1 MYRFLLSFPDSA
13 DAAAAERVV
22 TNDLAPHFRGSA
34 GFRSLTISVG
44 PLMGPS
50 AHEGGARLV
59 VEAVFDSLET
69 SLEAISSPEF
79 AGIAATVESFG
90 ADIYLFEFRE
100 L

>member
-13 DAAAAERVV
+13 DVAAAERIVAD
-22 TNDLAPHFRGSA
+22 DLAPGFRSSA

-50 AHEGGARLV
+50 AREGGARLV
-59 VEAVFDSLET
+59 VEAVFESLAT
-69 SLEAISSPEF
+69 AMEAISAPEF
-79 AGIAATVESFG
+79 APIAAAVESLG
-90 ADIYLFEFRE
+90 AEIYLFEFRE